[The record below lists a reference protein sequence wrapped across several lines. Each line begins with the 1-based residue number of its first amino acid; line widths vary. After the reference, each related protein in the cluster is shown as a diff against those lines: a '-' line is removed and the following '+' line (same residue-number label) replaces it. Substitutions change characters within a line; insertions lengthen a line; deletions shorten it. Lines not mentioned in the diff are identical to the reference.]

1 MSEILQSLKSDLL
14 DRRLLPILLV
24 LGLALA
30 GAVAYVVLAGG
41 GSSAS
46 PVAAVAATP
55 TPLTQSPSLPVTQAP
70 ANPNAAVAETT
81 DGTRFQHKSGSHNPF
96 TPLPSPAAPKTQ
108 TASTGASGGSS
119 SSVSSASAS
128 SPSTTTEST
137 SSASPVGGSTAPTQ
151 TSKPVAPK
159 KKPKPVY
166 MVTVQFGLVGATPG
180 VLSQLTP
187 YADLKRL
194 QPLPS
199 ADDPRIV
206 FAGARGNGKG
216 AVFTLNREA
225 ILKGEAVCVPSTSQC
240 EAIDL
245 AVGQTEEL
253 AYLEPDGQS
262 VPYEL
267 KLVSIAKLQA
277 ATARAARRH
286 HRHHQR

>member
-1 MSEILQSLKSDLL
+1 
-14 DRRLLPILLV
+14 
-24 LGLALA
+24 
-30 GAVAYVVLAGG
+30 
-41 GSSAS
+41 
-46 PVAAVAATP
+46 
-55 TPLTQSPSLPVTQAP
+55 
-70 ANPNAAVAETT
+70 
-81 DGTRFQHKSGSHNPF
+81 
-96 TPLPSPAAPKTQ
+96 
-108 TASTGASGGSS
+108 
-119 SSVSSASAS
+119 
-128 SPSTTTEST
+128 
-137 SSASPVGGSTAPTQ
+137 
-151 TSKPVAPK
+151 
-159 KKPKPVY
+159 
-166 MVTVQFGLVGATPG
+166 MVTVQFGLVPATPG

-199 ADDPRIV
+199 VDDPRIV

-267 KLVSIAKLQA
+267 KLVSISKQEA
-277 ATARAARRH
+277 ATARTARRH
-286 HRHHQR
+286 HRHHHR